1 MTFPEI
7 LFIRGR
13 SEKLNLG
20 YRIYRREKNMDYKK
34 GKKELGIYYANMLVS
49 IAEEISAKNTGKG
62 KTGIQ
67 GIFSALQKRGTVRRN
82 MTYLVTHW
90 VYRL

>member
-34 GKKELGIYYANMLVS
+34 GKKEKEHKI
-49 IAEEISAKNTGKG
+49 
-62 KTGIQ
+62 
-67 GIFSALQKRGTVRRN
+67 
-82 MTYLVTHW
+82 
-90 VYRL
+90 

>member
-1 MTFPEI
+1 MTFPGI

-49 IAEEISAKNTGKG
+49 IAEEISAKNTEKERREYKESFPLYKSVG
-62 KTGIQ
+62 Q
-67 GIFSALQKRGTVRRN
+67 SAEI
-82 MTYLVTHW
+82 
-90 VYRL
+90 

>member
-1 MTFPEI
+1 MTFPGI

-34 GKKELGIYYANMLVS
+34 ERKNWELLRKYAGFHCRRDLCKEHRKRKDGNTRNLSAYKSVGQS
-49 IAEEISAKNTGKG
+49 AEI
-62 KTGIQ
+62 
-67 GIFSALQKRGTVRRN
+67 
-82 MTYLVTHW
+82 
-90 VYRL
+90 

>member
-34 GKKELGIYYANMLVS
+34 GKKELGIYYANRTQEKERREYKESFPLYKSVGQS
-49 IAEEISAKNTGKG
+49 AEI
-62 KTGIQ
+62 
-67 GIFSALQKRGTVRRN
+67 
-82 MTYLVTHW
+82 
-90 VYRL
+90 